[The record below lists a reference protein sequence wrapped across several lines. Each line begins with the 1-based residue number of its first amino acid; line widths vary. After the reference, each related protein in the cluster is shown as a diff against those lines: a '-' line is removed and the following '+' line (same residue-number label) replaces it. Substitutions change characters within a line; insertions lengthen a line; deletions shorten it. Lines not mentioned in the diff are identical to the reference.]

1 MNIGE
6 ANDVNTVLRALLA
19 PPVDGSAVDLVRVEA
34 AAERLIERAN
44 KTLGA
49 GMTPVDVR
57 LMFAAWV
64 ARRRTD
70 IRKQREN
77 A

>member
-6 ANDVNTVLRALLA
+6 ANDVNTILRALLA
-19 PPVDGSAVDLVRVEA
+19 PPVDGSAMDVDRVEA

-49 GMTPVDVR
+49 GMNVSDVR
-57 LMFAAWV
+57 LKFAAWV
-64 ARRRTD
+64 ARRRTE
-70 IRKQREN
+70 IRNQREN